1 MCGIVGCAGAISAN
15 DEKIFRQLLVFD
27 TVRGEDSTGIASVNP
42 DGDVLVAKCV
52 GTPFDLLPRKTASNI
67 FSRANRVLIGHN
79 RYATQGAVNNSNAH
93 PFEFDKV
100 VGVHNGTLK
109 SRYQLKFNNYAVDS
123 EQLYANIDEDG
134 IRTVIPKVDG
144 AYALVY
150 YNIEDETLH
159 FIRNSERPLFYAF
172 TEDEKRVFWASEA
185 WMLSAALG
193 REGVK
198 HKGVFSVEVDTLYT
212 FNVGIGKV
220 NNAMPVLTY
229 NKEELKQEKKSQT
242 TTHSFTYPGWISE
255 RDYKKEEGSVIGKW
269 VAGKINASI
278 VYETQSGSKYVQGY
292 DKLLKIHFR
301 IYSNDAA
308 YLSTL
313 LNKEVEGR
321 VIGCLQ
327 SAQIY
332 VLAIKTVRTQEEILS
347 EALKEAE
354 DEGVEVVVYDHANKK
369 VSLAAFNQRYSQC
382 SNCSS
387 DIAYGDVYKPID
399 HNTCLCA
406 DCFHIKA

>member
-1 MCGIVGCAGAISAN
+1 M
-15 DEKIFRQLLVFD
+15 
-27 TVRGEDSTGIASVNP
+27 
-42 DGDVLVAKCV
+42 
-52 GTPFDLLPRKTASNI
+52 
-67 FSRANRVLIGHN
+67 
-79 RYATQGAVNNSNAH
+79 
-93 PFEFDKV
+93 
-100 VGVHNGTLK
+100 
-109 SRYQLKFNNYAVDS
+109 
-123 EQLYANIDEDG
+123 
-134 IRTVIPKVDG
+134 
-144 AYALVY
+144 
-150 YNIEDETLH
+150 
-159 FIRNSERPLFYAF
+159 
-172 TEDEKRVFWASEA
+172 
-185 WMLSAALG
+185 
-193 REGVK
+193 
-198 HKGVFSVEVDTLYT
+198 
-212 FNVGIGKV
+212 
-220 NNAMPVLTY
+220 
-229 NKEELKQEKKSQT
+229 
-242 TTHSFTYPGWISE
+242 
-255 RDYKKEEGSVIGKW
+255 IGKW

-301 IYSNDAA
+301 LYSNDAA

-313 LNKEVEGR
+313 LNKEVEGK

-327 SAQIY
+327 NVQIY